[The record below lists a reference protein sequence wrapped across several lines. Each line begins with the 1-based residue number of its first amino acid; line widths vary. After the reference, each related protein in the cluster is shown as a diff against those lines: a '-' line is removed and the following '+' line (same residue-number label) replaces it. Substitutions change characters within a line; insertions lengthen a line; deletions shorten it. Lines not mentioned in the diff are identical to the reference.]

1 MKLIIFLL
9 AFFKKKPLKGLDIGK
24 GKRNIYV
31 CGYPISGN
39 SWISYLIA
47 YTLNCRYTD
56 IDAKTWSEQ
65 REPLKKYLQGKNNHI
80 GTNKFDCVLKTHAL
94 PSQIKSDSRDQF
106 IYIVRD
112 GRDVANSYFHR
123 LEKWLPT
130 SSYFRDK
137 MVVILAKI
145 IPVTIKYKWSV
156 RYFSSLWAM
165 HVGEALNTNVKWVRY
180 EDFLNNPENCLME
193 VLEYIDYEVIN
204 VLVVRKAIEIF
215 SFNNMKE
222 KAKQG
227 ISNPKLRTDRKGVSG
242 DWKNYYPEKE
252 NYRFICKHAKLLEAL
267 NYEK

>member
-9 AFFKKKPLKGLDIGK
+9 AFFKSPPLKGLDIQK
-24 GKRNIYV
+24 GPRNIYV

-47 YTLNCRYTD
+47 YTLNCRYSD
-56 IDAKTWSEQ
+56 IDTETWPEQ
-65 REPLKKYLQGKNNHI
+65 RKTIKEYLQGKNNHI

-94 PSQIKSDSRDQF
+94 PSLIKYGPQDKI

-123 LEKWLPT
+123 LVKWLPE
-130 SSYFRDK
+130 SSNFRDRIITI
-137 MVVILAKI
+137 VSKI
-145 IPVTIKYKWSV
+145 MPVTIQYKWSI

-165 HVGEALNTNVKWVRY
+165 HVGEALNADVKWVRY

-193 VLEYIDYEVIN
+193 VVEYCDNEVIN
-204 VLVVRKAIEIF
+204 VLVVRKAIELF

-222 KAKQG
+222 KAKQS
-227 ISNPKLRTDRKGVSG
+227 ISNLKLRTDRKGVYG
-242 DWKNYYPEKE
+242 DWKNYYSEKE
-252 NYRFICKHAKLLEAL
+252 NYRFICKHARLLEAL